1 MLDFDGTEHGT
12 QNSAIF
18 DLEICFLNIKIPRK
32 LFPKKKKNK
41 SLPRIWKT
49 QAFQTGDGQ
58 VSFLFHKSGDFDGT
72 EHGTQNSA
80 IFDLEICF
88 LRPALLIF
96 RRLEFCMKNTASNS
110 EET

>member
-1 MLDFDGTEHGT
+1 MGGK
-12 QNSAIF
+12 
-18 DLEICFLNIKIPRK
+18 NIKIPRK

-58 VSFLFHKSGDFDGT
+58 VSFLIHESGDFFFVLAFGH
-72 EHGTQNSA
+72 HGTQNSA
-80 IFDLEICF
+80 IFDLGICF

-96 RRLEFCMKNTASNS
+96 RRLEFCMNPASNS